1 MSAIDFL
8 LEKETRRQQTAV
20 RRQVDITNVITVL
33 LTGLMALFFI
43 LPFAG
48 LVWRA
53 VGMPPSTGVAFTPVL
68 DALVLSL
75 ATTAVSMSMVVLLGT
90 PTAFI
95 LARYQFPFKYI
106 LSIFI
111 EIPSVMPPVVA
122 GLALLSAFGRRGL
135 LGSGLDV
142 LGLHL
147 PFTPAAVVMAQMF
160 VAAPFYIRAAQSRF
174 STLPTELEEAA
185 WIDGASP
192 WSTFAN
198 IIMPLSLNSLASGLA
213 LSWAR
218 ALGEFGA
225 TILFAGN
232 LQGTTQTM
240 PLLVFSA
247 MERDLGSTFTTAL
260 ILLGIAT
267 ILLGVM
273 RWFTRIEKDESQ

>member
-1 MSAIDFL
+1 
-8 LEKETRRQQTAV
+8 
-20 RRQVDITNVITVL
+20 
-33 LTGLMALFFI
+33 
-43 LPFAG
+43 
-48 LVWRA
+48 
-53 VGMPPSTGVAFTPVL
+53 
-68 DALVLSL
+68 
-75 ATTAVSMSMVVLLGT
+75 
-90 PTAFI
+90 
-95 LARYQFPFKYI
+95 
-106 LSIFI
+106 
-111 EIPSVMPPVVA
+111 
-122 GLALLSAFGRRGL
+122 
-135 LGSGLDV
+135 
-142 LGLHL
+142 
-147 PFTPAAVVMAQMF
+147 MAQMF

>member
-111 EIPSVMPPVVA
+111 EIPSVMPPVAVA
-122 GLALLSAFGRRGL
+122 NTSCRPSRRPTRRSSTASSRASR
-135 LGSGLDV
+135 LGSK
-142 LGLHL
+142 
-147 PFTPAAVVMAQMF
+147 
-160 VAAPFYIRAAQSRF
+160 
-174 STLPTELEEAA
+174 
-185 WIDGASP
+185 
-192 WSTFAN
+192 
-198 IIMPLSLNSLASGLA
+198 PL
-213 LSWAR
+213 
-218 ALGEFGA
+218 
-225 TILFAGN
+225 
-232 LQGTTQTM
+232 TT
-240 PLLVFSA
+240 
-247 MERDLGSTFTTAL
+247 RC
-260 ILLGIAT
+260 
-267 ILLGVM
+267 GVP
-273 RWFTRIEKDESQ
+273 